1 MKWKLL
7 FALAIT
13 RTLRGQ
19 GTCATVSH
27 KFYDE
32 LHGSDHTTAVLMTLR
47 REY

>member
-19 GTCATVSH
+19 GTWATVSH
-27 KFYDE
+27 KFCDE
-32 LHGSDHTTAVLMTLR
+32 LDGSDHTAAVLMTLR